1 MEAPDLFIL
10 LLICA
15 ENDEERLAALRALDA
30 HICPNTC
37 KVGTKGG

>member
-1 MEAPDLFIL
+1 MEAPELFIL

-15 ENDEERLAALRALDA
+15 DDDEERLAALRALDA

-37 KVGTKGG
+37 KVGIKDG